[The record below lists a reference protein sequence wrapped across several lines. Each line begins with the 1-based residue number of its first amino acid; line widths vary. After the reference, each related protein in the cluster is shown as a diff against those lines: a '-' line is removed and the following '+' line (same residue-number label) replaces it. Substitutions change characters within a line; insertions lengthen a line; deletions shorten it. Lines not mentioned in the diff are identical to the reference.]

1 MNQARKPVA
10 VVVGATSKWQSDGRT
25 TRLAHG
31 RAIDDSDIPVG
42 MRWGVGGAIAQ
53 KFAKEGFLVVLTT
66 RRAANASALE
76 KAIVEQGGEPMIV
89 ELDLVSRESI
99 SRAFAAIRQQAG
111 DPDVLVYN
119 AGYLEGRDLPPDKEL
134 LEHVPIEIFETAQHI
149 ASRGPFLVAQ
159 EVLPGMRKRGAGS
172 FLISNNQFS
181 LRGRKRLTG
190 QSLYYP
196 RVMMR
201 TLAQVLTEEY
211 SEHGVHVAN
220 VIIDG
225 LIDSPGTR
233 ALPRAQQ
240 HPEAVM
246 NPMKI
251 AEAFY
256 YLHTQD
262 RSCWT
267 HELQLTPYSTK
278 PSVWRG
284 RQLEKGVGSFLG
296 IPIGLAL
303 STAAGLRVF
312 VPLLLTGLAARLGYL
327 SLTPSM
333 TWIGSDAALVAFAT
347 ATVLEVGA
355 YYVPWLDNVLD
366 TVGTPAALTAGVITT
381 AAGTPAPWPP
391 ARCAPPAVSP

>member
-1 MNQARKPVA
+1 MSSADKPVA
-10 VVVGATSKWQSDGRT
+10 VVVGATSKWQADGRN

-31 RAIDDSDIPVG
+31 KALDDRHFPVG
-42 MRWGVGGAIAQ
+42 IRWGIGGAIAL
-53 KFAKEGFLVVLTT
+53 KFAQEGFRVVLTT
-66 RRAANASALE
+66 RQAANADALH
-76 KAIVEQGGEPMIV
+76 KAIVEHGGESLIV
-89 ELDLVSRESI
+89 ELDLVSQESI
-99 SRAFAAIRQQAG
+99 SRAFAAIRAQAG
-111 DPDVLVYN
+111 DPHVLVYN

-134 LEHVPIEIFETAQHI
+134 LEHVPVEIFETAQHI

-159 EVLPGMRKRGAGS
+159 EVLPAMRRRGAGS

-220 VIIDG
+220 VVIDG

-240 HPEAVM
+240 YPEIVM
-246 NPMKI
+246 NPVKI

-262 RSCWT
+262 KSCWT
-267 HELQLTPYSTK
+267 HELQLTPFATK
-278 PSVWRG
+278 PS
-284 RQLEKGVGSFLG
+284 F
-296 IPIGLAL
+296 
-303 STAAGLRVF
+303 
-312 VPLLLTGLAARLGYL
+312 
-327 SLTPSM
+327 
-333 TWIGSDAALVAFAT
+333 
-347 ATVLEVGA
+347 
-355 YYVPWLDNVLD
+355 
-366 TVGTPAALTAGVITT
+366 
-381 AAGTPAPWPP
+381 
-391 ARCAPPAVSP
+391 